1 MTYGFIGCGNMGG
14 ALIRA
19 AVKAVNANQV
29 WINDMD
35 MDKAGALAEETG
47 AIATDI
53 VDLAQ
58 SCDYIFLG
66 VKPQVMEK
74 MLDSIND
81 VLAERNDGF
90 VLVSMAAGM
99 TINKIRSF
107 SGNYPVI
114 RIMPN
119 LAAAVGEG
127 MILYTHKDV
136 TETEVEDF
144 LELMKYAGRLM
155 PVEESMIDAG
165 CALSGSGPAFAF
177 LFIEALADGG
187 VRCGLKRE
195 EAIVLAAQTLLG
207 AAKLLLETGK
217 HPAQLKDAVCSPGG
231 TTIAGVSALE
241 EGAFR
246 NDVIKAVLRAYERA
260 IELR

>member
-1 MTYGFIGCGNMGG
+1 MGG

-195 EAIVLAAQTLLG
+195 EATVLAAQTLLG

-246 NDVIKAVLRAYERA
+246 SDVIKAVLRAYERA

>member
-74 MLDSIND
+74 MLDSISD

-195 EAIVLAAQTLLG
+195 EATVLAAQTLLG

-246 NDVIKAVLRAYERA
+246 SDVIKAVLRAYERA

>member
-74 MLDSIND
+74 MLDSISD

-195 EAIVLAAQTLLG
+195 EATVLAAQTLLG

-246 NDVIKAVLRAYERA
+246 SDVIKAVLRAYERS

>member
-1 MTYGFIGCGNMGG
+1 
-14 ALIRA
+14 
-19 AVKAVNANQV
+19 
-29 WINDMD
+29 
-35 MDKAGALAEETG
+35 
-47 AIATDI
+47 
-53 VDLAQ
+53 
-58 SCDYIFLG
+58 
-66 VKPQVMEK
+66 
-74 MLDSIND
+74 
-81 VLAERNDGF
+81 
-90 VLVSMAAGM
+90 
-99 TINKIRSF
+99 
-107 SGNYPVI
+107 
-114 RIMPN
+114 
-119 LAAAVGEG
+119 

-136 TETEVEDF
+136 TETAEEDF

-195 EAIVLAAQTLLG
+195 EATVLAAQTLLG

-246 NDVIKAVLRAYERA
+246 SDVIKAVLRAYERS